1 MVYRVFNEEGKG
13 QCDIIAMDD
22 EVIEAGKDVVVYNF
36 DPEDFKRRRTIKPC
50 SVEKLLIPFIIDGK
64 LATTLPTIKEKREYI
79 KDQLEHKVWESEL
92 RPELPHQHYID
103 LTEKVY
109 QVREDLYSSLHG
121 GQI

>member
-1 MVYRVFNEEGKG
+1 MVYRVFDEEGKG

-22 EVIEAGKDVVVYNF
+22 EIIEEGKEIVVYNF
-36 DPEDFKRRRTIKPC
+36 DPEDFKRRRILKPLKI
-50 SVEKLLIPFIIDGK
+50 EKLLVPFIVDGK
-64 LATTLPTIKEKREYI
+64 LVCKLPTIKEKKEYI

-109 QVREDLYSSLHG
+109 KVREDLYSTLHG